1 MTITRRPWALLAVAL
16 ATFMTYLDNNIV
28 NVAIP
33 AIQRDL
39 HLSTSGLEWVVSG
52 YILVFAGLLLAGGRF
67 ADAYGRRRLFLV
79 GLAVFTAASF
89 VAGLAGSVE
98 VLIAARAVQGLG
110 AALVTPT
117 TLAIIS
123 HAYPDPRERTAAV
136 GIWAGVGGLALA
148 VGPLLGGL
156 LSQHASWPWIFEI
169 NVPIGVATMALG
181 AWAISES
188 RDAGRKRLDVPG
200 LVVSAVALTTLTW
213 ALIEGSGRG
222 WTSPSILAAFVVAAA
237 AGIAFVT
244 IEQRAADPM
253 VAVSLFRERVF
264 SGGIAALMLWA
275 FGLFGIYFFTSLYL
289 QDVLGFS
296 PTEAGLAFLP
306 MAPVPGGRLG
316 AVRAGGPG
324 DRRAPIGDR
333 RHGAHGDRHRRH
345 GSGRRGRR
353 VRRADADVHR
363 DRRRRRADH
372 AADRDRARRH
382 AAGPGRRGLGPV
394 QRLPGGR
401 RAARDHR
408 DRRDP
413 HRPAVVGAAGR
424 RPLRSTRSCP
434 ATGSG
439 WSSRRPWSRSARRR
453 RGWRCAAPARPRR
466 CPPSRPSWPRPDV
479 PPAGDSTGAAGRPTV
494 SAGSTAGGR
503 GACRR
508 FHGAAESTVPAGRG

>member
-1 MTITRRPWALLAVAL
+1 VTITRRPWALLAVAL

-39 HLSTSGLEWVVSG
+39 QLSTSGLEWVVSG
-52 YILVFAGLLLAGGRF
+52 YILAFAGLLLAGGRF

-98 VLIAARAVQGLG
+98 VLIAARVVQGVG

-123 HAYPDPRERTAAV
+123 HAYPNPRERTAAV

-169 NVPIGVATMALG
+169 NVPIGLATMALG

-188 RDAGRKRLDVPG
+188 REAERKRLDVPG
-200 LVVSAVALTTLTW
+200 LVVSTVALTTLTW

-222 WTSPSILAAFVVAAA
+222 WTSPSILAAFAVAAA
-237 AGIAFVT
+237 GGLAFVA

-264 SGGIAALMLWA
+264 SGGMAALMLWA

-289 QDVLGFS
+289 QNVLGFS

-306 MAPVPGGRLG
+306 MALCLVVGSVLSERVARAIGAHRSVTAGMVLMAVGIAGTALLGANAGYGELMRTFIVIGIGGGLTTPLTATVLGVMPLAQAGVASGLFNASREVAGLLGITVIGAILTARQSSVLRAGSAPLDAFLSGYRLGLVVSAGLVALG
-316 AVRAGGPG
+316 AVASWLALRGT
-324 DRRAPIGDR
+324 RQTAP
-333 RHGAHGDRHRRH
+333 
-345 GSGRRGRR
+345 
-353 VRRADADVHR
+353 
-363 DRRRRRADH
+363 
-372 AADRDRARRH
+372 
-382 AAGPGRRGLGPV
+382 
-394 QRLPGGR
+394 
-401 RAARDHR
+401 
-408 DRRDP
+408 
-413 HRPAVVGAAGR
+413 
-424 RPLRSTRSCP
+424 
-434 ATGSG
+434 
-439 WSSRRPWSRSARRR
+439 
-453 RGWRCAAPARPRR
+453 
-466 CPPSRPSWPRPDV
+466 
-479 PPAGDSTGAAGRPTV
+479 
-494 SAGSTAGGR
+494 
-503 GACRR
+503 
-508 FHGAAESTVPAGRG
+508 VPALTPELAAA

>member
-1 MTITRRPWALLAVAL
+1 MYRVERGAVVTITRRPWALLAVAL

-67 ADAYGRRRLFLV
+67 ADAFGRRRLFLA
-79 GLAVFTAASF
+79 GLAVFTAASLA
-89 VAGLAGSVE
+89 AGLAGSVD

-123 HAYPDPRERTAAV
+123 DAYRDPRERTAAV

-169 NVPIGVATMALG
+169 NVPIGLATMALG

-188 RDAGRKRLDVPG
+188 RETERKRLDVPG
-200 LVVSAVALTTLTW
+200 LVVSAIALTTLTW

-222 WTSPSILAAFVVAAA
+222 WTSPSILAAFAVAAA
-237 AGIAFVT
+237 GGIAFVAV
-244 IEQRAADPM
+244 EQRAADPM

-289 QDVLGFS
+289 QNVLGFS

-306 MAPVPGGRLG
+306 MALCLVAGSVLSERVARAIGAHRSVTTGMVLMAVGIAGTALLGANAGYGALMPTFIIIGIGGGLTTPLTATVLGVMPPAQAGVASGLFNASREVAGLLGITVIGAILTARQSSVLRAGSAPLDAFLSGYRLG
-316 AVRAGGPG
+316 LV
-324 DRRAPIGDR
+324 
-333 RHGAHGDRHRRH
+333 
-345 GSGRRGRR
+345 
-353 VRRADADVHR
+353 
-363 DRRRRRADH
+363 
-372 AADRDRARRH
+372 
-382 AAGPGRRGLGPV
+382 
-394 QRLPGGR
+394 
-401 RAARDHR
+401 
-408 DRRDP
+408 
-413 HRPAVVGAAGR
+413 
-424 RPLRSTRSCP
+424 
-434 ATGSG
+434 
-439 WSSRRPWSRSARRR
+439 
-453 RGWRCAAPARPRR
+453 
-466 CPPSRPSWPRPDV
+466 
-479 PPAGDSTGAAGRPTV
+479 V
-494 SAGSTAGGR
+494 SAGLVAL
-503 GACRR
+503 
-508 FHGAAESTVPAGRG
+508 GAAAAWLALRGTRETEPVPALVPELVAA

>member
-39 HLSTSGLEWVVSG
+39 GLSTSGLEWVVSG

-67 ADAYGRRRLFLV
+67 ADAYGRRRLFLA

-169 NVPIGVATMALG
+169 NVPVGLATMALG

-188 RDAGRKRLDVPG
+188 RETERKRLDVPG

-222 WTSPSILAAFVVAAA
+222 WTSPSILAAFAVAAA
-237 AGIAFVT
+237 GGIAFVA

-289 QDVLGFS
+289 QNVLGFS
-296 PTEAGLAFLP
+296 PTEAGLAFVP
-306 MAPVPGGRLG
+306 MALCLVAGSVLSERVARAIGAHRSVTAGMVLMAIGIAGTALVGANAGYGALMPTFIVIGVGGGLTTPLTATVLGVMPPAQAGVASGLFNASREVAGLLGITVIGAILTARQSSVLRAGSAPLDAFLSGYRLGLVVSAGLVALGAAAAWLALRGTPETAPVPAL
-316 AVRAGGPG
+316 VPEL
-324 DRRAPIGDR
+324 
-333 RHGAHGDRHRRH
+333 
-345 GSGRRGRR
+345 
-353 VRRADADVHR
+353 
-363 DRRRRRADH
+363 
-372 AADRDRARRH
+372 AAA
-382 AAGPGRRGLGPV
+382 
-394 QRLPGGR
+394 
-401 RAARDHR
+401 
-408 DRRDP
+408 
-413 HRPAVVGAAGR
+413 
-424 RPLRSTRSCP
+424 
-434 ATGSG
+434 
-439 WSSRRPWSRSARRR
+439 
-453 RGWRCAAPARPRR
+453 
-466 CPPSRPSWPRPDV
+466 
-479 PPAGDSTGAAGRPTV
+479 
-494 SAGSTAGGR
+494 
-503 GACRR
+503 
-508 FHGAAESTVPAGRG
+508 

>member
-1 MTITRRPWALLAVAL
+1 MPITRRPWALLAVAL

-67 ADAYGRRRLFLV
+67 ADAYGRRRLFLA

-169 NVPIGVATMALG
+169 NVPIGLATMALG

-188 RDAGRKRLDVPG
+188 RQTARRGLDVPG

-213 ALIEGSGRG
+213 ALIEGSGHG
-222 WTSPSILAAFVVAAA
+222 WTSPSILTAFAVAAAGGAAFVA
-237 AGIAFVT
+237 
-244 IEQRAADPM
+244 IEQRATDPM
-253 VAVSLFRERVF
+253 VAISLFRERVF

-289 QDVLGFS
+289 QDVLRFS

-306 MAPVPGGRLG
+306 MALCLVAGSVLSERVARAIGAHRSVTAGMVLMAVGIAGTALVGADAGYGALMPTFIVIGIGGGLTTPLTATVLGVMPPAQAGVASGLFNASREVAGLLGITVIGAILTARQSSVLRAGSPQLDAFLSGYRLGLVVSAALVALG
-316 AVRAGGPG
+316 AVAAWLALRGT
-324 DRRAPIGDR
+324 RETAP
-333 RHGAHGDRHRRH
+333 
-345 GSGRRGRR
+345 
-353 VRRADADVHR
+353 
-363 DRRRRRADH
+363 
-372 AADRDRARRH
+372 
-382 AAGPGRRGLGPV
+382 
-394 QRLPGGR
+394 
-401 RAARDHR
+401 
-408 DRRDP
+408 
-413 HRPAVVGAAGR
+413 
-424 RPLRSTRSCP
+424 
-434 ATGSG
+434 
-439 WSSRRPWSRSARRR
+439 
-453 RGWRCAAPARPRR
+453 
-466 CPPSRPSWPRPDV
+466 
-479 PPAGDSTGAAGRPTV
+479 
-494 SAGSTAGGR
+494 
-503 GACRR
+503 
-508 FHGAAESTVPAGRG
+508 VPALSPELVAA